1 MMISVNV
8 VKSKI
13 KKLKYRKH
21 SRMSKIIIFFVI
33 LSLFAYTGLAMWV
46 QIVSGTEL
54 SPTLTTCYFG
64 FCTGE
69 LWMLASI
76 KKTKI
81 NNGQKSRAYDSTID
95 NYKGESDVTLN
106 NNEDDGEAK
115 G

>member
-1 MMISVNV
+1 MISVNV

-13 KKLKYRKH
+13 KKLKYKKH
-21 SRMSKIIIFFVI
+21 SKTSKLIIFFVI
-33 LSLFAYTGLAMWV
+33 LSLFVYTGLAMYV
-46 QIVSGTEL
+46 QVVSGIEL

-76 KKTKI
+76 KKTKV
-81 NNGQKSRAYDSTID
+81 NNGQKSRAYDAEID
-95 NYKGESDVTLN
+95 NYKGENSVIDPD
-106 NNEDDGEAK
+106 EEAK

>member
-13 KKLKYRKH
+13 KKLKYKRH
-21 SRMSKIIIFFVI
+21 SRMSKFIIFFVI
-33 LSLFAYTGLAMWV
+33 ASLFVYTGLAMWV
-46 QIVSGTEL
+46 QVISGVEL

-81 NNGQKSRAYDSTID
+81 NNGQKSRAYSTDID
-95 NYKGESDVTLN
+95 NYKGEVNVVDPD
-106 NNEDDGEAK
+106 EGKDEEPK